1 MKDRRV
7 VDQFEIPEELA
18 KELSEL
24 LTKQV
29 IRERMLMQVI
39 GDDEKYEQAEA
50 KLIPVTSKIEA
61 IKLKITKEYVPVQYM
76 HQKYIWNYDGFEV
89 AGNKVDILEEV

>member
-1 MKDRRV
+1 MRERRI

-29 IRERMLMQVI
+29 IRERILLQVI
-39 GDDEKYEQAEA
+39 DDDEKYEKAESM
-50 KLIPVTSKIEA
+50 LIPVTSKIEA
-61 IKLKITKEYVPVQYM
+61 IKLRITKDHVPTKYM
-76 HQKYIWNYDGFEV
+76 NQKYIWNYDGYEV
-89 AGNKVDILEEV
+89 SGNKVDIFEEI